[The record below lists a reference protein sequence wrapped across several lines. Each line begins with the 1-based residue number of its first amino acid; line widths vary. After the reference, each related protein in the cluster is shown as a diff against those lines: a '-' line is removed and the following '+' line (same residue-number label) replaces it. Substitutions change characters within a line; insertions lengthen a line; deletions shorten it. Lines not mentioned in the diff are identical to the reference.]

1 MKNFQNF
8 TPQKYMTSDFQ
19 KISDGIYKTKSPYD
33 YNDIFVTSLTFE
45 MEPECYGE
53 ENASPSNLTQI
64 PIEGILDEFNLFV
77 TDFYEQLNQSSE
89 IICYQGFGSLD
100 LEDTKTA
107 AAKFR
112 ALCIRVRC
120 HARTESKEP
129 QHFCI
134 AETAQSLCEYK
145 RAVQITTA

>member
-33 YNDIFVTSLTFE
+33 SNDIFVTSLTFE

-64 PIEGILDEFNLFV
+64 PNTKQCKHFANIKEHYKL
-77 TDFYEQLNQSSE
+77 QLHNQL
-89 IICYQGFGSLD
+89 Q
-100 LEDTKTA
+100 T
-107 AAKFR
+107 
-112 ALCIRVRC
+112 
-120 HARTESKEP
+120 
-129 QHFCI
+129 
-134 AETAQSLCEYK
+134 
-145 RAVQITTA
+145 

>member
-33 YNDIFVTSLTFE
+33 SNDIFVTSLTFE

-64 PIEGILDEFNLFV
+64 PMPHPAILRKF
-77 TDFYEQLNQSSE
+77 QILN
-89 IICYQGFGSLD
+89 C
-100 LEDTKTA
+100 K
-107 AAKFR
+107 AKC
-112 ALCIRVRC
+112 LHCE
-120 HARTESKEP
+120 AR
-129 QHFCI
+129 
-134 AETAQSLCEYK
+134 YK
-145 RAVQITTA
+145 NCGG

>member
-8 TPQKYMTSDFQ
+8 TSQKYMTSDFQ

-33 YNDIFVTSLTFE
+33 SNDIFVTSLTFE

-89 IICYQGFGSLD
+89 IICYQEFGSLD
-100 LEDTKTA
+100 LEDIKN
-107 AAKFR
+107 
-112 ALCIRVRC
+112 L
-120 HARTESKEP
+120 RTLIGKRFYAVPYTGEDGE
-129 QHFCI
+129 
-134 AETAQSLCEYK
+134 EYYNM
-145 RAVQITTA
+145 VIE

>member
-1 MKNFQNF
+1 MNNPLILISLGNQ
-8 TPQKYMTSDFQ
+8 SDFQ

-33 YNDIFVTSLTFE
+33 SNDIFVTSLTFE

-89 IICYQGFGSLD
+89 IICYQEFGSLD
-100 LEDTKTA
+100 LEDIKN
-107 AAKFR
+107 
-112 ALCIRVRC
+112 L
-120 HARTESKEP
+120 RTLIGKRFYAVPYTGEDGE
-129 QHFCI
+129 
-134 AETAQSLCEYK
+134 EYYNM
-145 RAVQITTA
+145 VIE

>member
-8 TPQKYMTSDFQ
+8 TPKKYMTSDFQ

-33 YNDIFVTSLTFE
+33 SNDIFVTSLTFE

-53 ENASPSNLTQI
+53 ENASPNNLTQI

-89 IICYQGFGSLD
+89 IICYQEFGSLD
-100 LEDTKTA
+100 LEDIKN
-107 AAKFR
+107 
-112 ALCIRVRC
+112 L
-120 HARTESKEP
+120 RTLIGKRFYAVPYTGEDGE
-129 QHFCI
+129 
-134 AETAQSLCEYK
+134 EYYNM
-145 RAVQITTA
+145 VIE

>member
-33 YNDIFVTSLTFE
+33 SNDIFVTSLTFE

-53 ENASPSNLTQI
+53 ENASPNNLTQI

-89 IICYQGFGSLD
+89 IICYQEFGSLD
-100 LEDTKTA
+100 LEDIKN
-107 AAKFR
+107 
-112 ALCIRVRC
+112 L
-120 HARTESKEP
+120 RTLIGKRFYAVPYTGEDGE
-129 QHFCI
+129 
-134 AETAQSLCEYK
+134 EYYNM
-145 RAVQITTA
+145 VIE

>member
-1 MKNFQNF
+1 MKNFLNF

-33 YNDIFVTSLTFE
+33 SNDIFVTSLTFE

-89 IICYQGFGSLD
+89 IICYQEFGSLD
-100 LEDTKTA
+100 LEDIKN
-107 AAKFR
+107 
-112 ALCIRVRC
+112 L
-120 HARTESKEP
+120 RTLIGKRFYAVPYTGEDGE
-129 QHFCI
+129 
-134 AETAQSLCEYK
+134 EYYNM
-145 RAVQITTA
+145 VIE

>member
-33 YNDIFVTSLTFE
+33 SNDIFVTSLTFE

-77 TDFYEQLNQSSE
+77 TDFYEPLNQSSE
-89 IICYQGFGSLD
+89 IICYQEFGSLD
-100 LEDTKTA
+100 LEDIKNLRTLITYWQA
-107 AAKFR
+107 I
-112 ALCIRVRC
+112 LRC
-120 HARTESKEP
+120 TIYGR
-129 QHFCI
+129 
-134 AETAQSLCEYK
+134 
-145 RAVQITTA
+145 RW

>member
-33 YNDIFVTSLTFE
+33 SNDIFVTSLTFE

-77 TDFYEQLNQSSE
+77 TDFYEQLNQSNE
-89 IICYQGFGSLD
+89 IICYQEFGSLD
-100 LEDTKTA
+100 LEDIKN
-107 AAKFR
+107 
-112 ALCIRVRC
+112 L
-120 HARTESKEP
+120 RTLIGKRFYAVPYTGEDGE
-129 QHFCI
+129 
-134 AETAQSLCEYK
+134 EYYNM
-145 RAVQITTA
+145 VIE

>member
-33 YNDIFVTSLTFE
+33 SNDIFVTSLTFE

-77 TDFYEQLNQSSE
+77 TDFYDQLNQSSE
-89 IICYQGFGSLD
+89 IICYQEFGSLD
-100 LEDTKTA
+100 LEDIKN
-107 AAKFR
+107 
-112 ALCIRVRC
+112 L
-120 HARTESKEP
+120 RTLIGKRFYAVPYTGEDGE
-129 QHFCI
+129 
-134 AETAQSLCEYK
+134 EYYNM
-145 RAVQITTA
+145 VIE

>member
-33 YNDIFVTSLTFE
+33 SNDIFVTSLTFE

-53 ENASPSNLTQI
+53 EIASPSNLTQI

-89 IICYQGFGSLD
+89 IICYQEFGSLD
-100 LEDTKTA
+100 LEDIKN
-107 AAKFR
+107 
-112 ALCIRVRC
+112 L
-120 HARTESKEP
+120 RTLIGKRFYAVPYTGEDGE
-129 QHFCI
+129 
-134 AETAQSLCEYK
+134 EYYNM
-145 RAVQITTA
+145 VIE

>member
-33 YNDIFVTSLTFE
+33 SNDIFVTSLTFE

-89 IICYQGFGSLD
+89 IICYQEFGSLD
-100 LEDTKTA
+100 LEDIKNL
-107 AAKFR
+107 R
-112 ALCIRVRC
+112 ALIGKRFYAVPY
-120 HARTESKEP
+120 TGEDGE
-129 QHFCI
+129 
-134 AETAQSLCEYK
+134 EYYNM
-145 RAVQITTA
+145 VIE

>member
-8 TPQKYMTSDFQ
+8 TPKKYMTSDFR

-33 YNDIFVTSLTFE
+33 SNDIFVTSLTFE

-89 IICYQGFGSLD
+89 IICYQEFGSLD
-100 LEDTKTA
+100 LEDIKNLRTLIGKRFYA
-107 AAKFR
+107 APY
-112 ALCIRVRC
+112 
-120 HARTESKEP
+120 TGEDGE
-129 QHFCI
+129 
-134 AETAQSLCEYK
+134 EYYNM
-145 RAVQITTA
+145 VIE